1 MRDKTESSAPEN
13 SEYSLPFFARFL
25 EGQETS
31 KGPDRT
37 LKFPSDSDEWIQ
49 RIEYTSATSDG
60 GNK

>member
-1 MRDKTESSAPEN
+1 MRDKTDTLATET
-13 SEYSLPFFARFL
+13 SEHSQPFFARFL

-49 RIEYTSATSDG
+49 RVEYTSTTTD
-60 GNK
+60 NK